1 MIDPPLLHDLAEA
14 LFASDERGRLLGEA
28 PLLHLLRTDDD
39 VVVCRCHAELPDALA
54 DRLAGLAA
62 RPRGRPSRWADAY
75 GEYASVLMAAGPL
88 KTIRAGL
95 LFAIA
100 DPLTEGEV
108 VAITSGNVDLLQAGL
123 DEWVPDVAAGLP
135 MIVAVVGGRAVSIC
149 ASVRASATVHCA
161 GVETL
166 PDHRGQG
173 LAARVVTGWARTVR
187 GAGAIPIYGTT
198 FDNLASLGVARRLG
212 LRPIA
217 SEFSIDCARAADA

>member
-1 MIDPPLLHDLAEA
+1 MVDPRLLRDLAET
-14 LFASDERGRLLGEA
+14 LFASDERGRLQGEA
-28 PLLHLLRTDDD
+28 PQLHLLRTEDL
-39 VVVCRCHAELPDALA
+39 VICRCHAELPDALA

-62 RPRGRPSRWADAY
+62 RPRGRPSEWADAY
-75 GEYASVLMAAGPL
+75 GDYVGVLTPAGAV

-108 VAITSGNVDLLQAGL
+108 VAITSANVDLLREGL

-135 MIVAVVGGRAVSIC
+135 MIAAVAGGRAVSIC
-149 ASVRASATVHCA
+149 TSVRASAMVHCA

-173 LAARVVTGWARTVR
+173 LAGRVAAGWARAVR
-187 GAGAIPIYGTT
+187 LAGAIPIYGTT
-198 FDNLASLGVARRLG
+198 FDNLASLGVAWRLG

-217 SEFSIDCARAADA
+217 SEFSIDCHR